1 MLRIVGIDI
10 GSVALS
16 VVVVNEKGAM
26 INSFYQFHSGAIS
39 DTLRSI
45 LNNIDIRRVS
55 GIAMTLS
62 GPEIFSNVSR
72 YDTQIAMIAAVK
84 KYHAEVGRSLFD

>member
-1 MLRIVGIDI
+1 
-10 GSVALS
+10 
-16 VVVVNEKGAM
+16 
-26 INSFYQFHSGAIS
+26 
-39 DTLRSI
+39 LRSI